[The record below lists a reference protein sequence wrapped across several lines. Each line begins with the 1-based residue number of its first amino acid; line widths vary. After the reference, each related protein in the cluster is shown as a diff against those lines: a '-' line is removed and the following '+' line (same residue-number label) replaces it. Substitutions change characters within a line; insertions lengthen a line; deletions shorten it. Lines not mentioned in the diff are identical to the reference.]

1 MTNSRIRVPAQYAC
15 TGQRW
20 LQTQNL
26 SSTVRTRNLAKPG
39 FLVNFSWL
47 VAKLVETGFLACG
60 RGPWNCPKYWLINF
74 KVFLLFP
81 DATWG
86 RFRRVVSS
94 HSAESCYLKAPL
106 RRRDFAFLHCTSKII
121 PSIEVFL
128 RLRELGWAVFCEIE
142 QFGNFKYVGAIVAVV
157 S

>member
-1 MTNSRIRVPAQYAC
+1 MTNSRIRVPGQYAG
-15 TGQRW
+15 TGQCW

-26 SSTVRTRNLAKPG
+26 SSTVRTWNLAKPG
-39 FLVNFSWL
+39 FLVNFSWR
-47 VAKLVETGFLACG
+47 VAQLAETGFLACG

-74 KVFLLFP
+74 KVFLFFR

-86 RFRRVVSS
+86 RFRRIVSS

-106 RRRDFAFLHCTSKII
+106 RRRDFAFLRCTSKII
-121 PSIEVFL
+121 PSIELFL
-128 RLRELGWAVFCEIE
+128 RLRELGGAVFCGIE
-142 QFGNFKYVGAIVAVV
+142 LFGRFKYVGAIEAVV

>member
-20 LQTQNL
+20 LQTPNL
-26 SSTVRTRNLAKPG
+26 SSTVRTWDLAKPG

-47 VAKLVETGFLACG
+47 VAKLIETGFLAYG
-60 RGPWNCPKYWLINF
+60 RGSWNCPKYWLINF

-81 DATWG
+81 GATWG

-94 HSAESCYLKAPL
+94 QKAESCYLKAPL
-106 RRRDFAFLHCTSKII
+106 RRRDFAFLRSTSKII
-121 PSIEVFL
+121 PSTELFL
-128 RLRELGWAVFCEIE
+128 RLRKLTWAVFCGIE
-142 QFGNFKYVGAIVAVV
+142 LFGNFKYVGAIVAVV